1 MPGTSFRFTRIIT
14 IIIIFLMIIS
24 FEHVFAQISGNEL
37 DADTSRF
44 LPEPQEILM
53 GKWQI
58 NFQKF
63 NVQSRNFHSSSNRGY
78 RMLVDLN
85 SSPKTALTFNITIT
99 LVREGTII
107 DEKRGRTVPNV
118 HFVFRKFFD
127 MSSMGHYMP
136 AQLSKYGDES
146 FEAMK
151 DYDKYR
157 IFFRRG
163 QYLIDIIGTDNLPDR
178 KDKPDV
184 QQVSRYLAYFID
196 SRIFGARI
204 GIFRPIQVLDS
215 RNIPMI
221 SGKRMVIYSTV
232 EVQKKEKFP
241 SNYLLTVTVG
251 MQGFRKTSYSIP
263 LGLKGK
269 TIFGPAGSTTDGAL
283 WADEYGE
290 PVPLTKDFKSY
301 FGILN
306 NPNYETYLYR
316 FYIDPKK
323 PDRIGDYIF
332 KVNLIDPNGS
342 KLREHV
348 YKYPLQ
354 RTRKLRVAIMPLPIG
369 YWSHAKDWKVDE
381 WSWIS
386 RLGDQ
391 AWKRQSYISFVASVP
406 EGEREKFLPKPLGD
420 YLRKHLFTSKGKRR
434 YEEKVKEGKE
444 FLMGAFPIDEENFEI
459 YVYEEFPEDLK
470 ITPHLKDIKK
480 ICSALDKWRE
490 KHPRFDRVI
499 GISPGSSPLRG
510 GVSFYLDNN
519 TGRQLW
525 YRKNSVVI
533 SVYAPAF
540 QFAHDLAHTF
550 GALDEYPETDPAKPA
565 GRYTLPPLNKPV
577 GVESGAMVNNGYW
590 PAKEIFM
597 GTPLRPVNSI
607 MGIREPAWIPG
618 DIYKGIMKQLVY

>member
-1 MPGTSFRFTRIIT
+1 MSGTSFRFKKT
-14 IIIIFLMIIS
+14 IAVIIFLLMILS
-24 FEHVFAQISGNEL
+24 FEQAFAQISGNEL
-37 DADTSRF
+37 DTDTSRF
-44 LPEPQEILM
+44 FPEPQEFQT

-63 NVQSRNFHSSSNRGY
+63 NTQSRNFHSSSNRGY

-85 SSPKTALTFNITIT
+85 SSPKTALTFNVTIT
-99 LVREGTII
+99 LVREGTMI

-118 HFVFRKFFD
+118 HYVFRKFLN
-127 MSSMGHYMP
+127 MSSMGHYKP
-136 AQLSKYGDES
+136 AELSKFGDES

-157 IFFRRG
+157 IFIRRG
-163 QYLIDIIGTDNLPDR
+163 QYLIDIIGMDNLPDR
-178 KDKPDV
+178 KDKPNV

-204 GIFRPIQVLDS
+204 GKFRPIQALDN

-251 MQGFRKTSYSIP
+251 MQGFRQTSYAIP

-269 TIFGPAGSTTDGAL
+269 TIFGSAGSTTDGAL

-290 PVPLTKDFKSY
+290 PVPMTEDLKNY
-301 FGILN
+301 FGILD

-323 PDRIGDYIF
+323 HNRIGNYIF
-332 KVNLIDPNGS
+332 KVNIIDPNGS

-348 YKYPLQ
+348 FKYPLQ
-354 RTRKLRVAIMPLPIG
+354 RTKKLRIAIMPLPIG
-369 YWSHAKDWKVDE
+369 YWAHAKDWKVDE

-406 EGEREKFLPKPLGD
+406 EEEREKFMPKPLGD

-434 YEEKVKEGKE
+434 YEEKAKEGKE

-470 ITPHLKDIKK
+470 IDPQPKDIKK

-499 GISPGSSPLRG
+499 GISPGSNPLQG
-510 GVSFYLDNN
+510 GVSFYLDND
-519 TGRQLW
+519 TGRQFW

-533 SVYAPAF
+533 STYAPAF
-540 QFAHDLAHTF
+540 QLAHDLAHTF
-550 GALDEYPETDPAKPA
+550 GALDEYPDTDPGKPA
-565 GRYTLPPLNKPV
+565 GGYMLPPLNKPV
-577 GVESGAMVNNGYW
+577 GVEGGSMVNDGYW
-590 PAKEIFM
+590 PAKEKFM

-607 MGIREPAWIPG
+607 MGIKEPAWIPG